1 MIHSFNPSPFAI
13 VCHQSRMHLI
23 VADGVPVL
31 NAEDLYADVI
41 VASREYF
48 SALYS
53 DLELQNRFVKRV
65 TDGNGGR
72 IQKNHIVKAH
82 PPSA

>member
-1 MIHSFNPSPFAI
+1 
-13 VCHQSRMHLI
+13 MHLI

-31 NAEDLYADVI
+31 NAEDLYADII
-41 VASREYF
+41 VAPREYF

-72 IQKNHIVKAH
+72 IQKNHIVEAH